1 MKTKDLLIEFE
12 YKLIEQQYSISSIQN
27 YLSTMGCFLQQNK
40 NKYSNPLDITETDIE
55 EYLLLKIE
63 NHSIG
68 DSYQRLIVASIDKF
82 YIYLFNVHL
91 NIKHLYPRSK
101 SKCLPVSL
109 TVCEVSR
116 LMDSVINLKH
126 KCIVQLL
133 YGCGLRLNELLH
145 LKLTDIDYRN
155 NVIVIRNTNW
165 GKNRKVMLSP
175 LLLNSMKRYYKEYH
189 PNKYLIEGQGG
200 GMYSE
205 KSVQIIVKNA
215 ALKAGITK
223 KVTPNTLRHS
233 FASHLLENGT
243 DIRYIQGLMGHK
255 SINSTEIYRH
265 VTNIEQ
271 SKIKS
276 PLDLLTL

>member
-12 YKLIEQQYSISSIQN
+12 YKLIEQKYSISSIHN

-40 NKYSNPLDITETDIE
+40 NKYSNPLDITEKDIE
-55 EYLLLKIE
+55 EYLLWKIE
-63 NHSIG
+63 KDGIG

-82 YIYLFNVHL
+82 YIYLFNIHL
-91 NIKHLYPRSK
+91 NIKHLYPRTK
-101 SKCLPVSL
+101 NKCLPVFL
-109 TVCEVSR
+109 TSCEVSL
-116 LMDSVINLKH
+116 LMDSVTNLKH

-145 LKLTDIDYRN
+145 LKLNDIDVKN
-155 NVIVIRNTNW
+155 KVIVIRNTNG

-175 LLLNSMKRYYKEYH
+175 LLLNSLKRYYKEYH
-189 PNKYLIEGQGG
+189 PNEYLIEGQGG
-200 GMYSE
+200 GKYTE
-205 KSVQIIVKNA
+205 KSVQVIVKNA
-215 ALKAGITK
+215 AFKAGITK

-233 FASHLLENGT
+233 FAAHLLENGT
-243 DIRYIQGLMGHK
+243 DIHYIQELMGHK

-265 VTNIEQ
+265 ITNIEQ